1 MLEIWKVRVRDALAP
16 RREPYWGPPLGE
28 GKSLGLRK
36 IDAAQSRWIAKLRNE
51 SGHHSEVLGNLTD
64 WASKTI
70 LVKFLMSLALP
81 VSV

>member
-1 MLEIWKVRVRDALAP
+1 MGI
-16 RREPYWGPPLGE
+16 Y

-36 IDAAQSRWIAKLRNE
+36 IDAAQSRWIATLRNE
-51 SGHHSEVLGNLTD
+51 SGRHSEVLGNLTD